1 MLNFLKKYWYV
12 VLIVLSA
19 LHFLGYFIIKAMIG
33 ISDALEHVE
42 SDTIERRLKSKDFFY
57 TIRIKAILGSSK
69 DAHQSLMKPFSN
81 MLNAYAKAY
90 NKKYNRR
97 GSLFLD
103 FLKRKRVDSEN
114 YLLKLVHYIHNNP
127 VNHGL
132 F

>member
-57 TIRIKAILGSSK
+57 TILIDSIFIL
-69 DAHQSLMKPFSN
+69 DFVLA
-81 MLNAYAKAY
+81 
-90 NKKYNRR
+90 
-97 GSLFLD
+97 LFLVYLGGKKVLQLI
-103 FLKRKRVDSEN
+103 LKK
-114 YLLKLVHYIHNNP
+114 
-127 VNHGL
+127 
-132 F
+132 